1 MPIHGELRQLTQ
13 HARLAKQVGVDEENI
28 IVAENGQVVELAG
41 GSLRLGKRIP
51 GGYVFVDGESI
62 GDIDHGV
69 MREREQL
76 ARNGIM
82 LIDLSVN
89 KMTGRLLNDPEV
101 ITRGFLVPED
111 ANRLIPEVRKRVV
124 EIVNHNGLNT
134 EKDIAGAV
142 KSYLH
147 EETKRRP
154 MVFVT
159 LSKT

>member
-1 MPIHGELRQLTQ
+1 MPIHGELRQLKR
-13 HARLAKQVGVDEENI
+13 HAELAKEVGIEEKNI
-28 IVAENGQVVELAG
+28 IVAENGQVVELSG
-41 GSLRLGKRIP
+41 GSFRLGQRIP

-76 ARNGIM
+76 SRNGI
-82 LIDLSVN
+82 LLVDLNVN
-89 KMTGRLLNDPEV
+89 KLSGRLLQDPEV
-101 ITRGFLVPED
+101 VTRGFLSPED
-111 ANRLIPEVRKRVV
+111 AERLIPEVRKRVMG
-124 EIVNHNGLNT
+124 IVNHNGMDS

-142 KSYLH
+142 KSYLY
-147 EETKRRP
+147 EETGRRP